1 MLMPHMTTEEKAQ
14 QERFMREALSE
25 AEKAYVRGE
34 VPVGAVAVLNGE
46 IIGRGHNLR
55 ETLKD
60 ATAHAEILAL
70 REAAKKIGDWRL
82 EEVTLYTTLEPCP
95 MCAGALIQ
103 FRVKRVVFGAFD
115 PKAGAAG
122 SVVDLLRDPRFNHQ
136 VEVVGGV
143 LAEESGALLKRFFQE
158 LRMERRDGRV
168 D

>member
-1 MLMPHMTTEEKAQ
+1 
-14 QERFMREALSE
+14 MREALSE